1 MERREHP
8 SPMSEYQNGG
18 RSPRPRGYHESASSG
33 DNTDSPGDLQHGLEC
48 GRDSVGYLRR
58 DQQAWRF
65 VMDQS
70 QQVRQSL
77 AHPFVALSGG
87 FIEKPLQV
95 C

>member
-1 MERREHP
+1 
-8 SPMSEYQNGG
+8 
-18 RSPRPRGYHESASSG
+18 
-33 DNTDSPGDLQHGLEC
+33 
-48 GRDSVGYLRR
+48 
-58 DQQAWRF
+58 
-65 VMDQS
+65 MDQS